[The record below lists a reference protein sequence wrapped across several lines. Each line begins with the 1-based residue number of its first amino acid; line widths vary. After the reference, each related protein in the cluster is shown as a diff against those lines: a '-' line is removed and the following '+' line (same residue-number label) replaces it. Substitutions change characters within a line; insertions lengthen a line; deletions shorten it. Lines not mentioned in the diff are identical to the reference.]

1 MMRIYLPTLLI
12 LAALLSSCGPRTA
25 SPEEAS
31 KYNNAIV
38 SHGDTVLHAFDA
50 FNIAVESRD
59 SENAKKRLEL
69 AIKAADRAVNA
80 VAAMPPLD
88 GDSTMREATLTLM
101 RHYARSFKQDFQPML
116 PLMLADTLAEKQI
129 AELDSMVSV
138 FAYVEDSLRFLMFS
152 AQANL
157 SAKYGLQMR

>member
-1 MMRIYLPTLLI
+1 MMRTYHHAFLI
-12 LAALLSSCGPRTA
+12 LAVLFSACGPRLA

-31 KYNNAIV
+31 RYNNMIV

-59 SENAKKRLEL
+59 KESATKRLEL
-69 AIKAADRAVNA
+69 AVKAADRAVKA
-80 VAAMPPLD
+80 VSDMPPLD
-88 GDSTMREATLTLM
+88 GDSTLREATLALM
-101 RHYARSFKQDFQPML
+101 HHYAQAFKSDFQPML
-116 PLMLADTLAEKQI
+116 PLMLADTLPEFQI
-129 AELDSMVSV
+129 AKLDSMVSV

-157 SAKYGLQMR
+157 STKYGLQMR